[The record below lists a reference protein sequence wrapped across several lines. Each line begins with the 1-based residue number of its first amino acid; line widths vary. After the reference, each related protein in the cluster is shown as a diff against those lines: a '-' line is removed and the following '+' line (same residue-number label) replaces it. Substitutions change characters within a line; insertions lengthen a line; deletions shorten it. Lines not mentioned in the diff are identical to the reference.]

1 MVKGLKFA
9 LLVSKDLPNQLKMK
23 LQVDKNKC
31 LGCGMCISLC
41 PAVFEL
47 KNGKSQIKEKAAL
60 EKYKDCI
67 KKTAE
72 NCPAGAIKERAVAQL
87 VARTHGVREAVGSS
101 PTSPTEIT

>member
-1 MVKGLKFA
+1 MVKELKFV

-23 LQVDKNKC
+23 VRVDKNKC

-47 KNGKSQIKEKAAL
+47 KNGKSQVKSKADL

-67 KKTAE
+67 KEAAE
-72 NCPAGAIKERAVAQL
+72 NCPVAAI
-87 VARTHGVREAVGSS
+87 TI
-101 PTSPTEIT
+101 EISKK